1 MANESLDRVSIFLG
15 ELLGTAILT
24 FLGCMSCIPWNGPP
38 NPLQT
43 SIAFGM
49 IVMVI
54 IQIFGCVSGAHLN
67 PAVTI
72 AAVVYDLLSIQV
84 IEELVIC
91 NRCHYGAQ

>member
-1 MANESLDRVSIFLG
+1 MASQALDRISIFLS
-15 ELLGTAILT
+15 ELLGTAMLM
-24 FLGCMSCIPWNGPP
+24 FLGCMSCIQWNGPP

-43 SIAFGM
+43 AIAFGM

-84 IEELVIC
+84 NWQISV
-91 NRCHYGAQ
+91 

>member
-1 MANESLDRVSIFLG
+1 MASQSLDRVSIFLG
-15 ELLGTAILT
+15 ELLGTAMLI
-24 FLGCMSCIPWNGPP
+24 FFGCMSCIQWNGPP

-67 PAVTI
+67 PVVTI
-72 AAVVYDLLSIQV
+72 AAVVYDLLSAQV
-84 IEELVIC
+84 NAKCVIG
-91 NRCHYGAQ
+91 NRWIFN

>member
-1 MANESLDRVSIFLG
+1 MAIKSLDRVSIFLA
-15 ELLGTAILT
+15 ELVGTAMLI
-24 FLGCMSCIPWNGPP
+24 FLGCMGCIQWNGPP

-43 SIAFGM
+43 SITFGM

-84 IEELVIC
+84 IEKSLIC
-91 NRCHYGAQ
+91 N